1 MCEPCVMCAM
11 ALVHSRVRRVVFAT
25 PQADGGGS
33 LAGRWHL
40 HGVRGINHRY
50 AVYALDGGEPGAG
63 GRA

>member
-1 MCEPCVMCAM
+1 MCAM